1 LTSEE
6 PLTWRVLLGRLTNDL
21 QERQRVA
28 IVLGINPIT
37 ITRWV
42 TEKSNPRG
50 DNLRLLL
57 KAFPSHRQQFIEL
70 IHEEIPH
77 FFLEEETTDEP
88 LSEIPSAFY
97 SNVLRTYT
105 NSPFTLRPSIRITI
119 LQQLLTHLD
128 PSYIGMAI
136 SICQCVTPEPGQSI
150 QSLREVL
157 GRANLPWHSH
167 LENRTQFLGVESL
180 PGSAVSSGH
189 SIVVQNQS
197 EKSHLFPTHIV
208 EQEESALASPIF
220 SSNRM
225 AGCLYLSSTQKN
237 FFTELRQELVRNYI
251 DLLTLTFEPHEFYIP
266 TQFALG
272 TMPPYEFQQPYLKKF
287 QTRVSQYLK
296 DMQGTQFI
304 TRQEAEQVVL
314 RELETQFLHMR
325 YNGDE
330 PVEQQQMS

>member
-1 LTSEE
+1 MTNEE
-6 PLTWRVLLGRLTNDL
+6 PVTWRVLLGRLTSDV

-28 IVLGINPIT
+28 LVLGVNPIT
-37 ITRWV
+37 ITRWI
-42 TEKSNPRG
+42 TEKSNPRN
-50 DNLRLLL
+50 DSLRLLL

-77 FFLEEETTDEP
+77 FFSEEGVVEEP

-105 NSPFTLRPSIRITI
+105 NSPLTLRPSIRITI

-128 PSYIGMAI
+128 SSYIGMAI
-136 SICQCVTPEPGQSI
+136 SICHCVTPEPGQSV

-197 EKSHLFPTHIV
+197 EKSYLFPTHIV

-225 AGCLYLSSTQKN
+225 AGCLYLSSTQKD

-251 DLLTLTFEPHEFYIP
+251 DLLALTFEPHEFYMP
-266 TQFALG
+266 DQFALG
-272 TMPPYEFQQPYLKKF
+272 TMPPYAFQQPYLKKF
-287 QTRVSQYLK
+287 QTRVSQFLK
-296 DMQGTQFI
+296 DTQSTRFM
-304 TRQEAEQVVL
+304 TRQEAEKVIL
-314 RELETQFLHMR
+314 RELEAQFLHMP
-325 YNGDE
+325 YNEGE
-330 PVEQQQMS
+330 LTEQQQS